1 MLALAGVVLSAGL
14 GGVAWAAWGRPGAI
28 GAVTFGLLATLIQVL
43 ATRLMRGSRE
53 ARFDAFLAKWGAG
66 MGLRMAGIVVF
77 MLVVSLWRDRF
88 PPLAS
93 AMGFLGVLIPLL
105 ALEIRLVQR

>member
-1 MLALAGVVLSAGL
+1 MLAVAGLGLSAGL
-14 GGVAWAAWGRPGAI
+14 GGVAWAIWGPPGAI
-28 GAVTFGLLATLIQVL
+28 GAVTFGLLATAIQV
-43 ATRLMRGSRE
+43 AAMRLMRGSRE

-66 MGLRMAGIVVF
+66 MGLRMAGILVF

-93 AMGFLGVLIPLL
+93 AMGFLGVLLPLL

>member
-1 MLALAGVVLSAGL
+1 MLGAVGVVLSAVL
-14 GGVAWAAWGRPGAI
+14 GGVAWGVWGRA
-28 GAVTFGLLATLIQVL
+28 GAVGALAFGLLATAIQL
-43 ATRLMRGSRE
+43 AAMRLMRGSRE

-66 MGLRMAGIVVF
+66 MGLRMLGILVF
-77 MLVVSLWRDRF
+77 MLAVSLRRDLF

>member
-1 MLALAGVVLSAGL
+1 MLALAGVVLSAVL
-14 GGVAWAAWGRPGAI
+14 GGSAWAIWGRAGAI
-28 GAVTFGLLATLIQVL
+28 GAVTFGLLATLIQVA

-66 MGLRMAGIVVF
+66 MGLRMAGILVF
-77 MLVVSLWRDRF
+77 MLVVSFRRDLF

>member
-1 MLALAGVVLSAGL
+1 MMALAGVVLSAVL
-14 GGVAWAAWGRPGAI
+14 GGVAWAVWGRPGAI
-28 GAVTFGLLATLIQVL
+28 GAVTFGLLATAIQVV

-53 ARFDAFLAKWGAG
+53 ARFDAFLTKWGAG
-66 MGLRMAGIVVF
+66 MGLRMAGILVF
-77 MLVVSLWRDRF
+77 MLVVSLQRDLF

-93 AMGFLGVLIPLL
+93 AMGFLGVLLPLL

>member
-1 MLALAGVVLSAGL
+1 MLPLAGLALSGAL
-14 GGVAWAAWGRPGAI
+14 GGLAWAIWGRPGAI
-28 GAVTFGLLATLIQVL
+28 GAITFGLLATVIQVV

-66 MGLRMAGIVVF
+66 MGLRMAGILVF
-77 MLVVSLWRDRF
+77 MLAVSFRRDLF